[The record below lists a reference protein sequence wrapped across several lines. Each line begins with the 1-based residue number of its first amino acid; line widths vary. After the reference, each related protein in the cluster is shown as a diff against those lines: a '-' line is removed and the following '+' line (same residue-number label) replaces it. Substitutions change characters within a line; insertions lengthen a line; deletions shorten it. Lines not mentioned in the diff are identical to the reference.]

1 MINSPPKLCA
11 SNSRLKSEWSLKS
24 PSGNHS
30 RQAGKTAALRNT
42 DELSMEGWR
51 VRGER
56 GGECLRAGG
65 RRMHCKYRRNSS
77 KEKKSG
83 EKSANDRSVER
94 GG

>member
-1 MINSPPKLCA
+1 MINSLPKLCA

-30 RQAGKTAALRNT
+30 RQAGRTAALRNT

-51 VRGER
+51 VSGRER

-65 RRMHCKYRRNSS
+65 RRMHCKYRRNSR
-77 KEKKSG
+77 KKKLREVSG
-83 EKSANDRSVER
+83 WPEW
-94 GG
+94 